1 MRRASAGI
9 LLSAVRTAGFSAVL
23 SAASAYIS
31 LLRRR
36 LGLSCSSS
44 FRFFSSSK
52 TLRLLCVQS
61 RFFHTY
67 IIPENTGYLN
77 RFDFSALRLYNEPSE
92 IGGLFMIC
100 TLCPRQ
106 CRADRAVRPG
116 FCGLGEEMRIARIAP
131 HLWEE
136 PPVSGSRGT
145 GAVFF
150 SGCTLRCVYCQNGGI
165 SHTGD
170 GRVFSPRELSDALKR
185 LTDLGVHTLS
195 FITATPFV
203 PKILDTLELWRPP
216 VPVVWNTSGY
226 ETVET
231 VRMLEGAVDVWLPDL
246 KHFSPRM
253 GQLCAKAPDYFA
265 AASAAIREMCRQA
278 GPNRYDDDGIL
289 TRGVLV
295 RHLILPGL
303 TGESMKLLTW
313 VKDNLP
319 SGTPVSL
326 MRQYVPC
333 NGVSVPGL
341 DRRVTEKEYRRVR
354 NHMLALD
361 LPGFLQEPDSA
372 DSGFIPAF
380 NRPDSFV

>member
-1 MRRASAGI
+1 
-9 LLSAVRTAGFSAVL
+9 
-23 SAASAYIS
+23 
-31 LLRRR
+31 
-36 LGLSCSSS
+36 
-44 FRFFSSSK
+44 
-52 TLRLLCVQS
+52 
-61 RFFHTY
+61 
-67 IIPENTGYLN
+67 
-77 RFDFSALRLYNEPSE
+77 
-92 IGGLFMIC
+92 MIC
-100 TLCPRQ
+100 TLCPWQ

-253 GQLCAKAPDYFA
+253 GQLCAKAPDYFT
-265 AASAAIREMCRQA
+265 AASAALREMCRQA

-303 TGESMKLLTW
+303 TGESM
-313 VKDNLP
+313 N
-319 SGTPVSL
+319 S
-326 MRQYVPC
+326 
-333 NGVSVPGL
+333 
-341 DRRVTEKEYRRVR
+341 
-354 NHMLALD
+354 
-361 LPGFLQEPDSA
+361 
-372 DSGFIPAF
+372 
-380 NRPDSFV
+380 